1 MANIDIHHAH
11 GRSLKE
17 ARAAVERVAEHISEK
32 FGIRHS
38 WDGDHLDFSG
48 SGVDGRISLHKTAV
62 QVTASLDFLR
72 GMFKSSIEAEILRYL
87 EREFD

>member
-11 GRSLKE
+11 GRSMKE

-32 FGIRHS
+32 FGMRHS
-38 WDGDHLDFSG
+38 WEGDDLHFNG
-48 SGVDGRISLHKTAV
+48 SGVEGRIALGKKDVH
-62 QVTASLDFLR
+62 VTASLDFLR
-72 GMFKSSIEAEILRYL
+72 GMFKGPIEAEIHRYL